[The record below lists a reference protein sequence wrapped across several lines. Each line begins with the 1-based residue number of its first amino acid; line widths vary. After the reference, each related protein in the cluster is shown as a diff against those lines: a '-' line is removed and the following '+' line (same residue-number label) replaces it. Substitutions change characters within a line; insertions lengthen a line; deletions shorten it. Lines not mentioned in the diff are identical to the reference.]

1 MAGPSSETF
10 GRKAVYVCALPGVG
24 AFTLGAGFSQNITSL
39 IVCRFFAGLFASPG
53 LSIGTAMLSDFLP
66 PEKRGGPVA
75 IFITTV
81 QMGPILGP
89 IIGGYVTETKN
100 WRWTQWV
107 ILFGLAVA
115 LVVTAFMSE
124 TYKAVILK
132 RRGKRLGVQPA
143 PELKSSGLENVK
155 FFVTKTITRPFYMML
170 TEPIVAL
177 FDIYNAFNFGL
188 LNAFFAAFS
197 WVFQNVYGFGIGATG
212 LTYLGQAVGSV
223 AGLMIVLYIYNFD
236 WAKENKRIKE
246 GDSNANMAPE
256 KRLIIAQIG
265 APMFPISLFWFAWT
279 ARSDVHWI
287 SPVIAEGFFSCG
299 NLLIFTCTGL
309 YFTDCYGAL
318 YSASAWSS
326 CTFIRYLAAFAFPLF
341 VIQMY
346 EGLGVGW
353 ATSLLG
359 FVALA
364 LVPVPFALSKYGE
377 QLRKRS
383 KFSSGE

>member
-10 GRKAVYVCALPGVG
+10 GRKAVYICALPGLG
-24 AFTLGAGFSQNITSL
+24 AFTLGAGFSQDITSL

-53 LSIGTAMLSDFLP
+53 LSIGTAMLADFLP
-66 PEKRGGPVA
+66 PEKRGAPVA

-115 LVVTAFMSE
+115 LVVTVFMSE

-132 RRGKRLGVQPA
+132 RRAKRLGVQPA

-223 AGLMIVLYIYNFD
+223 AGLMIVLYIYNFN

-279 ARSDVHWI
+279 ARPDVHWI

-377 QLRKRS
+377 QLRNRS
-383 KFSSGE
+383 RFSSGE